1 MKCKS
6 KRKWTRSLF
15 IRLFSSTAAILCLGF
30 TIIVIV
36 TTVISTSM
44 WRAEHINNLKQNTL
58 AVAESFKEID
68 SVGYTAELR
77 RTATAVA
84 NSYNSTVFFVTLDG
98 NTYIC
103 SDTANE
109 VECVHVNS
117 RVREDIMDY
126 VVSGNIYT
134 NSTLFGGMY
143 KKNTDTAG
151 VRLIDADGEVV
162 GAVFISTHTDYET
175 TYTAKV
181 LKATLLAA
189 GAILIALFIVIYFY
203 VRSIVKPLQQMSE
216 AAKAMA
222 NGDFSRRVKV
232 KRNDEIK
239 ELAESFNAMAES
251 LESLEIMRSSF
262 VSNVSHELKT
272 PMTTIGGF
280 VDAILNDT
288 IPREQQ
294 NHYLSIVSDEVKRMS
309 TLVNSMLV
317 LSKLDSGLTELQPT
331 DVDIFDIICR
341 VMISFERMLERKNI
355 EIIGADKLD
364 TVMVK
369 CDGQLMHQV
378 IYNLFDNAVK
388 FTPEGGYISIFIQ
401 EYTSSVEIYIK
412 NSGEGI
418 ADEDIKHIFERFYK
432 TDKSRS
438 MDKSGVGLGLYLV
451 KSIMNYH
458 NGDITVKSVKGLY
471 TQFTLVLPK

>member
-1 MKCKS
+1 
-6 KRKWTRSLF
+6 
-15 IRLFSSTAAILCLGF
+15 
-30 TIIVIV
+30 
-36 TTVISTSM
+36 M
-44 WRAEHINNLKQNTL
+44 WRTEHLNNLKQNTI
-58 AVAESFKEID
+58 AVADSFKEID
-68 SVGYTAELR
+68 SIGYTAELR

-84 NSYNSTVFFVTLDG
+84 KSYNSTVFFVTLDG

-103 SDTANE
+103 SDNTNE
-109 VECVHVNS
+109 VECVHVKAP
-117 RVREDIMDY
+117 VRKDIMQT
-126 VVSGNIYT
+126 VVDSDIYI

-143 KKNTDTAG
+143 KENTDTAG
-151 VRLIDADGEVV
+151 VRLIDANGEIV
-162 GAVFISTHTDYET
+162 GAVFISSHTDYES
-175 TYTAKV
+175 TYTSKV

-189 GAILIALFIVIYFY
+189 LAILIVLFIFIYFY
-203 VRSIVKPLQQMSE
+203 ARSIVKPLRQLSL
-216 AAKAMA
+216 AAKSMTD
-222 NGDFSRRVKV
+222 GDFTRRVNV
-232 KRNDEIK
+232 KRDDEIK

-288 IPREQQ
+288 IPSNQQ

-309 TLVNSMLV
+309 SLVNSMLV
-317 LSKLDSGLTELQPT
+317 LSKLDSGQTLLQPT

-341 VMISFERMLERKNI
+341 VMISFERVLERKNI

-388 FTPEGGYISIFIQ
+388 FTPNGGYISIFITEQ
-401 EYTSSVEIYIK
+401 SNQVEIYIK

-418 ADEDIKHIFERFYK
+418 SEEDIKHIFERFYK

-451 KSIMNYH
+451 KSIMSHH
-458 NGDITVKSVKGLY
+458 NGDITVKSVQGLY